1 MFAIFPYLPAKA
13 RDSPVTL
20 TYTPN
25 VCPFDLQAML
35 GGDPQNA
42 LQKGQKEHSGLPEG

>member
-35 GGDPQNA
+35 GGDP
-42 LQKGQKEHSGLPEG
+42 